1 MVAWHGNYYPY
12 KYDLSKF
19 MVINA
24 VAFDHAVSIT
34 HTHTHT
40 YTRTRARTH
49 TDTHT
54 HTHTIIHNSVPRG
67 VEHR

>member
-40 YTRTRARTH
+40 HTH
-49 TDTHT
+49 TCTHTHT

>member
-24 VAFDHAVSIT
+24 VAFDHAVSIPP
-34 HTHTHT
+34 HTHIHFFHLGWSIDELDS
-40 YTRTRARTH
+40 R
-49 TDTHT
+49 DL
-54 HTHTIIHNSVPRG
+54 TIVTVNMMQSCLVFS
-67 VEHR
+67 

>member
-24 VAFDHAVSIT
+24 VAFDHAVST

-40 YTRTRARTH
+40 HIHFFHLGWSIDKLDSR
-49 TDTHT
+49 DL
-54 HTHTIIHNSVPRG
+54 IIMTMNMMQS
-67 VEHR
+67 